1 MPRYTRDPLSEWFD
15 GAAAGWVAR
24 AYRKPGQWEV
34 TYLAP
39 PSQARRL
46 QAAVE
51 LGIANLDER
60 DRWGERRW
68 TRAFKRAV
76 YHVHKEYGYAGEFRP
91 CEPRVSDSAGTA
103 LKWQTRGLV
112 RKEGWPTRRLELAI
126 MIVPGGDAALAAAGH
141 GTPAARRYTAPQ
153 GEAFRSKPA
162 PPDRP
167 WEPGF

>member
-24 AYRKPGQWEV
+24 AYRKPGQWEI

-51 LGIANLDER
+51 LGIGDLDEI
-60 DRWGERRW
+60 DRWGEPRW

-76 YHVHKEYGYAGEFRP
+76 FHQNKLYGYAGEFRP
-91 CEPRVSDSAGTA
+91 GDPRLSDSAATA
-103 LKWQTRGLV
+103 IKWETRGLV
-112 RKEGWPTRRLELAI
+112 RKQGWPTRRRELAI
-126 MIVPGGDAALAAAGH
+126 MIVPGGDAAAAAAGSAR
-141 GTPAARRYTAPQ
+141 PAARYTSPA
-153 GEAFRSKPA
+153 GERLRSKPA